1 VVAEGAK
8 GVIVDWVSDGT
19 AGDSVV
25 ASDRAQPARMK
36 SMMSSPA
43 DAILWRR
50 LYVDMRLII
59 TRNSLRNSVLFFK
72 VKNT

>member
-1 VVAEGAK
+1 MAEGEI
-8 GVIVDWVSDGT
+8 GVTVDCVSDGT
-19 AGDSVV
+19 TADSDG

-36 SMMSSPA
+36 SMMSNPA